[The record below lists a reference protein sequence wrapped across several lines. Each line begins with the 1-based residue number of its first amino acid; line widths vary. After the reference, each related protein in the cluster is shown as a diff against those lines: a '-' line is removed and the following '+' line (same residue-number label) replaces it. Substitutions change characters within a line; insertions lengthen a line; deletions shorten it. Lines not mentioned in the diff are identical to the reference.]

1 MHTGSKGVWGRTP
14 RGRLWW
20 THPCDPVQR
29 PQRGAYRTFWDHGA
43 GVALGTEWTVTGG
56 LRKRGLKCLS
66 LGKIQKRMEG
76 GAQDTQVSRR
86 CDEMSPRAPAQ
97 WAGGGCGRTARWDSH
112 LIAPSFLSPLPL
124 HLPLPHL
131 PHPIRALYYQSSRFW
146 DHPALVPH
154 LTNRKT
160 EAQGRVC
167 LSTLVHASCL
177 SGAGLS
183 TSFWPS
189 VIFVR
194 HRLPGR
200 STFLRVPWRPLCL
213 VTARWEDSFS
223 QSQPWDEGA
232 LLTTPNCR
240 EDSFFFKER
249 DFFFLIGTE
258 DSQYPLKLFFFPVI
272 IFQPWIIRISF

>member
-1 MHTGSKGVWGRTP
+1 MPGLMHTGSKGVWGRTP
-14 RGRLWW
+14 RCRLWW
-20 THPCDPVQR
+20 THPRDPVQR
-29 PQRGAYRTFWDHGA
+29 PQLGAYRTFWDHGA
-43 GVALGTEWTVTGG
+43 GVALGSEWTVTGG

-76 GAQDTQVSRR
+76 GAQDTQVSHR

-131 PHPIRALYYQSSRFW
+131 AHPIRALYYQSSRFW

-154 LTNRKT
+154 LINRKT

-177 SGAGLS
+177 SGAGLVHQFLAQCHFCAPQAARQKYIS
-183 TSFWPS
+183 DCPLETIMPGDCK
-189 VIFVR
+189 VR
-194 HRLPGR
+194 
-200 STFLRVPWRPLCL
+200 RPIQP
-213 VTARWEDSFS
+213 VTALGWGSSPDNPKLQRRFI
-223 QSQPWDEGA
+223 
-232 LLTTPNCR
+232 
-240 EDSFFFKER
+240 
-249 DFFFLIGTE
+249 FL
-258 DSQYPLKLFFFPVI
+258 
-272 IFQPWIIRISF
+272 